1 MHKGLN
7 IRISSSSLIIIKIP
21 YSMSWSTS
29 NVFDPQV
36 SGSRTNGDAIIACSN
51 FGVDD
56 GDVWWHLDMDAV
68 GVGAVSIGQDL
79 HSLQLHVLAS
89 IEHYVEHLTVHWG
102 QPTDGNVIGVGER
115 QCLNT
120 QHNKTT
126 VSSNSPLLY
135 KIYE

>member
-1 MHKGLN
+1 
-7 IRISSSSLIIIKIP
+7 
-21 YSMSWSTS
+21 MSWSTS
-29 NVFDPQV
+29 NVFNPQV
-36 SGSRTNGDAIIACSN
+36 SGSGTDGDAIIAGPD
-51 FGVDD
+51 FWVED
-56 GDVWWHLDMDAV
+56 GDVGRHLYMDAV
-68 GVGAVSIGQDL
+68 SVGAVSVGQDL